1 MPTTCFENATGDF
14 AITFRVPGFEIN
26 EPDFITGLMPN
37 VIKLFVETIDRYRTI
52 ELHQWEWI
60 NRSISLVN
68 SILDY
73 QRTVQRC
80 GLKALSDV
88 FFNNEHLNW

>member
-14 AITFRVPGFEIN
+14 AINFRVAGFEIN
-26 EPDFITGLMPN
+26 EPDIISGWIPN
-37 VIKLFVETIDRYRTI
+37 INKLCNDTIKRYWII
-52 ELHQWEWI
+52 ELHQWKWI

-73 QRTVQRC
+73 QRIVQRC
-80 GLKALSDV
+80 RQKALSDV
-88 FFNNEHLNW
+88 LLKNEYLNW